1 MRSVR
6 VRKWKRYYGKP
17 QKGIDK
23 SLSLSYNRSVKFNQF
38 CFRAE

>member
-6 VRKWKRYYGKP
+6 VRRWKRCYGKP

-23 SLSLSYNRSVKFNQF
+23 TLSLSYNMSVKFNQF